1 MKIQENISL
10 KAFNTFGIDVKAKF
24 FAEVESKNDIIEAL
38 TFAKTAKKP
47 ILILGG
53 GSNVLF
59 TSDLDA
65 LVLKVNIRGIE
76 PISQDKDK
84 VILAAGAG
92 EMWHDFV
99 LYSIENNLSGIE
111 NLSLIPGTVGAAPM
125 QNIGAYGV
133 EIKAVFHSLEA
144 IKICSGRTQIFL
156 PADVNFGYRESVF
169 KKSLKGKYII
179 YKVNFNLSTSHV
191 PNISYGDIQKV
202 LKEMNQAK
210 PTAKNISDAVI
221 NIRQSK
227 LPDPKTVGNAGSFF
241 KNPVVPVEVY
251 KKLKQAYPTL
261 PGYPSDASQIKIPA
275 AYLIENVG
283 WKGKKLGKVGVHDKQ
298 PLVLVNYGGG
308 KGNDI
313 LELSR
318 KIQLDVQTKFN
329 ISLEREVNLIN
340 DKSLIYP

>member
-59 TSDLDA
+59 TSNLDA
-65 LVLKVNIRGIE
+65 LVLKINIRGIE
-76 PISQDKDK
+76 QISQDKDK

-92 EMWHDFV
+92 VVWHDFV
-99 LYSIENNLSGIE
+99 LYSLENNFGGIE

-144 IKICSGRTQIFL
+144 IEISSGLTKTFL
-156 PADVNFGYRESVF
+156 PGDVNFGYRESVF
-169 KKSLKGKYII
+169 KKGLKGKYII

-202 LKEMNQAK
+202 LENMNQAE

-241 KNPVVPVEVY
+241 KNPVVPLEVY
-251 KKLKQAYPTL
+251 NKLKQAYPTL
-261 PGYPSDASQIKIPA
+261 PGYPNGSAHIKIPA
-275 AYLIENVG
+275 AYLIENAG

-318 KIQLDVQTKFN
+318 EIQLDVQKKFG

-340 DKSLIYP
+340 DNSLIYP

>member
-318 KIQLDVQTKFN
+318 KIQLDVQTKFD

>member
-10 KAFNTFGIDVKAKF
+10 KDYNTFGIAVKAKF
-24 FAEVESKNDIIEAL
+24 FAEVISKENIIEAL
-38 TFAKTAKKP
+38 TFAKNAKKP
-47 ILILGG
+47 VLILGG

-65 LVLKVNIRGIE
+65 LVLKINIRGIE
-76 PISQDKDK
+76 QISQDKDK

-92 EMWHDFV
+92 VVWHDFV
-99 LYSIENNLSGIE
+99 LYSLENNLTGIE

-144 IKICSGRTQIFL
+144 IEISSGLSHTFL
-156 PADVNFGYRESVF
+156 PRDVNFGYRESVF
-169 KKSLKGKYII
+169 KKGLKGKYII

-191 PNISYGDIQKV
+191 PNIGYGDIQKI
-202 LKEMNQAK
+202 LAKMNQAK

-221 NIRQSK
+221 SIRQSK
-227 LPDPKTVGNAGSFF
+227 LPDPKRVGNAGSFF

-251 KKLKQAYPTL
+251 NKLKIAYPTL
-261 PGYPSDASQIKIPA
+261 PGYSNGPSHVKIPA
-275 AYLIENVG
+275 AYLIESAG
-283 WKGKKLGKVGVHDKQ
+283 WKGKKLGKVGVHNKQ

-308 KGNDI
+308 NGNEI
-313 LELSR
+313 LDLSR
-318 KIQLDVQTKFN
+318 KIQLDVQKKFG

>member
-10 KAFNTFGIDVKAKF
+10 KAYNTFGIDVKAKF
-24 FAEVESKNDIIEAL
+24 FAELESKKDILEAL
-38 TFAKTAKKP
+38 TFAKTAKKS
-47 ILILGG
+47 IFILGG

-59 TSDLDA
+59 TSNLDA
-65 LVLKVNIRGIE
+65 LVLKINISGIE
-76 PISQDKDK
+76 QISQEKDK

-92 EMWHDFV
+92 VLWHDFV
-99 LYSIENNLSGIE
+99 LYSLENNFSGIE

-133 EIKAVFHSLEA
+133 EIKSVFHSLEA
-144 IKICSGRTQIFL
+144 IEISSGLTQTFL
-156 PADVNFGYRESVF
+156 PEDVNFGYRESIF
-169 KKSLKGKYII
+169 KKDLKGKHII
-179 YKVNFNLSTSHV
+179 YKVNFELSTLHE
-191 PNISYGDIQKV
+191 PNTGYGDIQKV
-202 LKEMNQAK
+202 LEEMNLAK

-227 LPDPKTVGNAGSFF
+227 LPDPKLVGNAGSFF
-241 KNPVVPVEVY
+241 KNPVVPLEVY
-251 KKLKQAYPTL
+251 YKLEEAYPTL
-261 PGYPSDASQIKIPA
+261 PGYSSGPAQIKIPA
-275 AYLIENVG
+275 AYLIENAG
-283 WKGKKLGKVGVHDKQ
+283 WKGKKLGKVGVHDRQ

-318 KIQLDVQTKFN
+318 KIQLDVQKKFG

-340 DKSLIYP
+340 ENSLIYP